1 MEDESISLNKYISSK
16 GLCSRREADR
26 WIEAKRIKINGAVA
40 QKGNRVSPGDVV
52 LIDNKRISKEPK
64 PVYIALNKPRGI
76 VSTTDKKERKNIVDF
91 VNYSERLF
99 HIGRLDKAS
108 EGLIFMTNNGDI
120 VNKILRAGNA
130 HDKEYIVRVDK
141 PLSRKFAEKMS
152 SGIPILGTT
161 TLPCEVEILDKKKF
175 RIVLRQGLNR
185 QIRRMCEYLGYEV
198 KSLKRIRIMHIKL
211 GNMKAGQ
218 WRHFSKTEVRQLN
231 QLIRESKKN

>member
-1 MEDESISLNKYISSK
+1 MEKDSVSLNKYISSK

-26 WIEAKRIKINGAVA
+26 WIEAGRIKINGVVA
-40 QKGNRVSPGDVV
+40 QKGNRVNPGDSV
-52 LIDNKRISKEPK
+52 LIDNKGISKGPK

-76 VSTTDKKERKNIVDF
+76 VSTTDQKEPKNIVDF

-141 PLSRKFAEKMS
+141 PLSKRFAERMS
-152 SGIPILGTT
+152 NGLPILGTT
-161 TLPCEVEILDKKKF
+161 TLPCEVEILGNKKF
-175 RIVLRQGLNR
+175 RIILKQGLNR
-185 QIRRMCEYLGYEV
+185 QIRRMCEHLGYEV
-198 KSLKRIRIMHIKL
+198 KNLKRVRIMHIKL
-211 GNMKAGQ
+211 GNLKAGN
-218 WRHFSKTEVRQLN
+218 WRHFTKSEIAEMNR
-231 QLIRESKKN
+231 LIRGSKK